1 MNRALFAGLSGTMN
15 NQIRLDVIGNN
26 LANSGTI
33 GYKSS
38 RASFQ
43 DAFYQTLSNGAP
55 ATENSGGQ
63 NPVQVGSGN
72 GLGTIQTLHTQGS
85 LESTGQPLDCAVEGE
100 GMFILSS
107 GGSEVYTR
115 DGLFTLDDTNTLV
128 SASSGMRVQGWMKEN
143 GAINTT
149 AAAGDMQ
156 FTLGGLADAQAT
168 ESVSMDGNLSSA
180 ASVGDSVVTSIQVYD
195 SLGASH
201 NLEVTMTRAGANSY
215 DIEVACEGDTASA
228 TLSFDGD
235 GKLTAG
241 SPVALSFAPGGGA
254 TGPQVVSVDFSGV
267 TQLANASDAT
277 AVRQD
282 GSPPASLVEVSMQA
296 GGLIQGTYSD
306 GHQTTLG
313 QIALASFANVRG
325 LERIGNN
332 LYGASGAAGHI
343 DIGPSNTGG
352 RGKIVA
358 QSLEHSNV
366 DMTEAFVDMISTQ
379 RAFQASTRVISNADE
394 LLEEVMRLAR

>member
-1 MNRALFAGLSGTMN
+1 MNKALFAGLSGTMN
-15 NQIRLDVIGNN
+15 NQTRLDVIGNN
-26 LANSGTI
+26 LANTGTI
-33 GYKSS
+33 GYKAS

-63 NPVQVGSGN
+63 NPVQIGSGN

-85 LESTGQPLDCAVEGE
+85 LESTGQPLDCAVEGQ
-100 GMFILSS
+100 GMFILDS
-107 GGSEVYTR
+107 GTSDVFTR
-115 DGLFTLDDTNTLV
+115 DGSFTLDDSNTLV
-128 SASSGMRVQGWMKEN
+128 SSSSGLRVQGWMSDD
-143 GAINTT
+143 GTINPTT
-149 AAAGDMQ
+149 APGDMQ
-156 FTLGGLADAQAT
+156 FELGSLADAQAT
-168 ESVSMDGNLSSA
+168 EGVTMDGNLSSA
-180 ASVGDSVVTSIQVYD
+180 ATVGDSIVSSIQVYD

-201 NLEVTMTRAGANSY
+201 TLEVTMTKAGVNSY
-215 DIEVACEGDTASA
+215 DVDLACEGDTASA
-228 TLSFDGD
+228 TLTFDGD
-235 GKLTAG
+235 GELTGG
-241 SPVALSFAPGGGA
+241 SPVSVNFTPGAGA
-254 TGPQVVSVDFSGV
+254 TGPQSVSVDFSSV
-267 TQLANASDAT
+267 TQLANSSDAT

-282 GSPPASLVEVSMQA
+282 GGPPASLVEVAMQE

-306 GHQTTLG
+306 GHQATLG
-313 QIALASFANVRG
+313 QVALASFANVRG
-325 LERIGNN
+325 LERIGSN

-343 DIGPSNTGG
+343 DVGPSNTGG

-379 RAFQASTRVISNADE
+379 RAFQASTRVISNADD